1 MCCVAGGICVVSVDF
16 LTVPAANSIQRIGQ
30 LPDGLKPLGHTF
42 IDTTVSEAAYI
53 APLRYR
59 GENDIYGQL
68 MVSKKGEINVY
79 ANRDGYDYA
88 YFYGQLV
95 FPVTRS

>member
-1 MCCVAGGICVVSVDF
+1 MVS
-16 LTVPAANSIQRIGQ
+16 AANSTQKIGQ
-30 LPDGLKPLGHTF
+30 LPDGLKPLNHTTT
-42 IDTTVSEAAYI
+42 DTTASEAVYI

-59 GENDIYGQL
+59 GENDIYGQI
-68 MVSKKGEINVY
+68 MVTQTGEISVY
-79 ANRDGYDYA
+79 ANRGGRDYT

>member
-1 MCCVAGGICVVSVDF
+1 M
-16 LTVPAANSIQRIGQ
+16 PAANSTQKIGQ
-30 LPDGLKPLGHTF
+30 LPDGLKPLGHTTT
-42 IDTTVSEAAYI
+42 DTTASEAVYI

-68 MVSKKGEINVY
+68 MVSKTGEIDVY
-79 ANRDGYDYA
+79 ANRSGNNYA